1 MQKFDDEPSME
12 FNNINTAYNS
22 IRNEFNRDLLI
33 KWEEGKTGI
42 PIIDACMRCLNE
54 TGYLNFR
61 MRALI
66 VSFFVHLLWQPWQAC
81 SAFLARQF
89 LDFESLFL
97 MVLCILGTVFIHCSL
112 YRKRLRRSTARPPP
126 Q

>member
-22 IRNEFNRDLLI
+22 IRNEFNRDLL
-33 KWEEGKTGI
+33 KNWERGKTGI

-61 MRALI
+61 MRAMI
-66 VSFFVHLLWQPWQAC
+66 VSFAAFNLWQNWKN
-81 SAFLARQF
+81 F
-89 LDFESLFL
+89 
-97 MVLCILGTVFIHCSL
+97 SL
-112 YRKRLRRSTARPPP
+112 YKLLT
-126 Q
+126 QLEE

>member
-54 TGYLNFR
+54 TGYLNLKHGPFFFFP
-61 MRALI
+61 
-66 VSFFVHLLWQPWQAC
+66 SFPSL
-81 SAFLARQF
+81 
-89 LDFESLFL
+89 LFL
-97 MVLCILGTVFIHCSL
+97 SL
-112 YRKRLRRSTARPPP
+112 QSLPLLEASNLLPLVVKYSLSSLS
-126 Q
+126 